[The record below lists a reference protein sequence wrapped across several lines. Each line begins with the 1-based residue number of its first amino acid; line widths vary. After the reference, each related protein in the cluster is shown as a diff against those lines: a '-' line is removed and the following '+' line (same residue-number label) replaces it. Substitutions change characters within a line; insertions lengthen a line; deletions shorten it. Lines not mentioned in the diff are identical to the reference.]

1 MFKNTDFLKIAIT
14 RPDISPGEDERITDL
29 LASGEADIVHLR
41 HPSASA
47 CDLANVIYKIP
58 SEYHPRLTLHD
69 NHQLTKETKIGGI
82 HYNSRNPLPE
92 DQSDMPFTRS
102 DLRRSV
108 SCHSIEE
115 AIRISIRHPELTYIT
130 LSPIFD
136 SISKSG
142 YASAFDLEKLRSR
155 LSEIKLPVVALS
167 GVTPDKFSIL
177 KSLGFRGAAMLGHY
191 NL

>member
-1 MFKNTDFLKIAIT
+1 MFPNTDFLKIAIT
-14 RPDISPGEDERITDL
+14 RPDISPGEAERITDL

-41 HPSASA
+41 HPLASA
-47 CDLANVIYKIP
+47 WDIDKVINLIP

-69 NHQLTKETKIGGI
+69 HHQRAKDTKIGGI
-82 HYNSRNPLPE
+82 HYNSRNPLP
-92 DQSDMPFTRS
+92 DDLSDMPFIRS

-115 AIRISIRHPELTYIT
+115 AISISNQHPELTYIT

-142 YASAFDLEKLRSR
+142 YAAAFDLEVLRSR
-155 LSEIKLPVVALS
+155 LPEIKLPVVALG
-167 GVTPDKFSIL
+167 GVTPDKFSL
-177 KSLGFRGAAMLGHY
+177 LQSLGFRGAAMLGHY